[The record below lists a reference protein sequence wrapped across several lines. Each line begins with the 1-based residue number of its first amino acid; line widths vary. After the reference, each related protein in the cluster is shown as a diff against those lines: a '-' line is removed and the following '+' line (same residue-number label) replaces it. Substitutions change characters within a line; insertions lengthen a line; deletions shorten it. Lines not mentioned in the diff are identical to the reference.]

1 MIFHDEEVT
10 QRISDRFN
18 SRSSYD
24 QSAKVHQHQTSALC
38 RMDGE
43 WMRNAFSW
51 YSSPLHTTM
60 VRLLVTIHMYLPNS
74 VYIGFDLGKLSS

>member
-1 MIFHDEEVT
+1 MGLLAAAYYYAETQLLKHSSYDFFHDEEVT

-24 QSAKVHQHQTSALC
+24 QSARVNGHQTSAPC

-43 WMRNAFSW
+43 WTGNTFSW
-51 YSSPLHTTM
+51 YSSPYQTTM
-60 VRLLVTIHMYLPNS
+60 VRL
-74 VYIGFDLGKLSS
+74 